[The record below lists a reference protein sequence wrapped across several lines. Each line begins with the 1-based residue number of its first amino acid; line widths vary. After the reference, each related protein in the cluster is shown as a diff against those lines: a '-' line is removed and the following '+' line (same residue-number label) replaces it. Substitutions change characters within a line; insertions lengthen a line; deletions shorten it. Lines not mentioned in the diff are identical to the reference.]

1 VKSSLSWS
9 QKQTCGEFCK
19 TSSPAVGQRSY
30 YISCRLSMHCRR
42 WSATVRNVTTPA
54 TRSHRRVSP
63 RTTVLSDFA
72 PRQRLTIPSNG
83 RGLASRDVPIA
94 AEVSSGPS
102 RVARAARA
110 SPGCRTSRRDYS
122 TSCNRSSC
130 SSPQQQQ
137 QQQR

>member
-1 VKSSLSWS
+1 
-9 QKQTCGEFCK
+9 
-19 TSSPAVGQRSY
+19 
-30 YISCRLSMHCRR
+30 MHCRR
-42 WSATVRNVTTPA
+42 WRATVRNVTTPA
-54 TRSHRRVSP
+54 TRSRRRVSP

-110 SPGCRTSRRDYS
+110 SPAVAPAGAITLRAARDAVAAA
-122 TSCNRSSC
+122 RSS
-130 SSPQQQQ
+130 SSSSGDVMKIY
-137 QQQR
+137 